1 MKAAGQVFTID
12 DLRHGRSNMTAAIG
26 IDPAFHRLYNERYE
40 SLNLHLQRARPL
52 LAPGRVLASHQ
63 LCTDRETLA
72 TEYYQDFLR
81 LQEGWFHLLGGC
93 VAKDQSMLSVLSFM
107 RGRRAGQF
115 TDREIKV
122 LESLMPH
129 LRRAVRLHHVFAQ
142 NENLT
147 ALLDNQPVAAVFV
160 GEQGSVHFANRSA
173 LAMLGRDDGIGIDR
187 NGCLTSTDNVLRQMI
202 AAACRT
208 AAGNGLAA
216 GGAVLVARASGKS
229 PYTVSV
235 SPFRNANPLSTVRYP
250 GAVVFIVDAEIRR
263 EPIIQILQRLYG
275 LTPAEA
281 SLAESTRGGK
291 RSYRRVRGTGHSPD
305 YGPKPPATPQ
315 CQTRRTAASRTC
327 FDSSANCRDA
337 GCRRRKPVTSRGHA
351 IFSFDLIHL
360 DEDILPAPDQTECPS
375 VGA

>member
-1 MKAAGQVFTID
+1 
-12 DLRHGRSNMTAAIG
+12 
-26 IDPAFHRLYNERYE
+26 
-40 SLNLHLQRARPL
+40 
-52 LAPGRVLASHQ
+52 
-63 LCTDRETLA
+63 
-72 TEYYQDFLR
+72 
-81 LQEGWFHLLGGC
+81 
-93 VAKDQSMLSVLSFM
+93 MLSVLSFM

-281 SLAESTRGGK
+281 SLAGLLVEGK
-291 RSYRRVRGTGHSPD
+291 DLTAACEELGI
-305 YGPKPPATPQ
+305 
-315 CQTRRTAASRTC
+315 RRTTGRSHLQHLSAKLGVRRQAELVSTVLRT
-327 FDSSANCRDA
+327 
-337 GCRRRKPVTSRGHA
+337 
-351 IFSFDLIHL
+351 
-360 DEDILPAPDQTECPS
+360 
-375 VGA
+375 VGMLAVGVENR